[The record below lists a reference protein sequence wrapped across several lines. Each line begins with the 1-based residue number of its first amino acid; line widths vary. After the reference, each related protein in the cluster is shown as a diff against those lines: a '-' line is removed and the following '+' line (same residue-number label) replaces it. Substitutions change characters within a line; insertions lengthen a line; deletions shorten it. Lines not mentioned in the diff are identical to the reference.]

1 MSQYI
6 YILLNPALKNL
17 VKIGRTSRTPEERAQ
32 ELSAATGVPQPF
44 IVAYESLVSDG
55 VVAESLI
62 HAELSRD
69 GYRLNEA
76 REFFEVPLKVAVA
89 LVDRICRTLP
99 AFDGDTVADEPVD
112 NAHQAAQ
119 FVQMGRDHLAGTSD
133 VLQDF
138 ELARQFLEMAMI
150 LGNAKAYQELA
161 SMHLWGLGLRRNPGE
176 AFRLLQEG
184 GKKGDPECLLRLWE
198 IYAGR
203 AFNPFSE
210 ELERNAELSNPSNA
224 EVAFSWYLDA
234 LNRTGEVPDLETIKG
249 YVGWALS
256 LAPGIPAMYGRHT
269 ATLMDQWVS
278 ICRGIA
284 AHYLEAR
291 AHGTPVEDARDSDT
305 GMSLSMKHM
314 MELHELLKSHGR
326 SPLPYLKTTLVGF
339 KSEDLDYAFSRLPE
353 FRMREW
359 TANFA
364 PYLSAGTV
372 SPTLPTR
379 PSQGPASQWELSN
392 QSSSNAAA
400 ASEGEGWLRRLA
412 SALMPRR

>member
-89 LVDRICRTLP
+89 LVDHVCRTLP

-119 FVQMGRDHLAGTSD
+119 FVQMGRDHLAGTYD

-138 ELARQFLEMAMI
+138 ELARQFLERAVV
-150 LGNAKAYQELA
+150 LGDATAYRELA
-161 SMHLWGLGLRRNPGE
+161 SVHLWGLGLRRNPGE

-184 GKKGDPECLLRLWE
+184 GKKGDAECLLTLWE

-203 AFNPFSE
+203 AFNSFSE
-210 ELERNAELSNPSNA
+210 EFERSTQLSNPSNA
-224 EVAFSWYLDA
+224 DVAFSWYLDA
-234 LNRTGEVPDLETIKG
+234 LNRAGEVPDVEAIKS

-256 LAPGIPAMYGRHT
+256 QAPNIAVMYGRHT

-278 ICRGIA
+278 ICRGMA
-284 AHYLEAR
+284 AQYLEAR
-291 AHGTPVEDARDSDT
+291 AHGIPVEEALDSDT
-305 GMSLSMKHM
+305 GKPLSMKHM
-314 MELHELLKSHGR
+314 MELHELLKSYGR
-326 SPLPYLKTTLVGF
+326 SPLPYLKATLVGF
-339 KSEDLDYAFSRLPE
+339 SREDLEYAFSRLPE
-353 FRMREW
+353 LRMTEW
-359 TANFA
+359 TANLV
-364 PYLSAGTV
+364 PYLSAGTGRPQPATPQ
-372 SPTLPTR
+372 SQRPT
-379 PSQGPASQWELSN
+379 SQWELSN
-392 QSSSNAAA
+392 QSPSNTAVAP
-400 ASEGEGWLRRLA
+400 EGEGWFRRLA
-412 SALMPRR
+412 STLMPRR

>member
-44 IVAYESLVSDG
+44 LVAYESLVSDG

-76 REFFEVPLKVAVA
+76 REFFEIPLKVAVA
-89 LVDRICRTLP
+89 VVDRICRTLP
-99 AFDGDTVADEPVD
+99 AFDGDTVADESVD

-119 FVQMGRDHLAGTSD
+119 FVQVGRDHLTGTYD

-138 ELARQFLEMAMI
+138 ELARQFLERAVT
-150 LGNAKAYQELA
+150 LGDATAYRELA
-161 SMHLWGLGLRRNPGE
+161 SVHLWGLGVRRNPGE

-184 GKKGDPECLLRLWE
+184 GKKGDAECLLRLWE

-203 AFNPFSE
+203 AFNSFSE
-210 ELERNAELSNPSNA
+210 EHERSTPLSNPSNA
-224 EVAFSWYLDA
+224 EVAFSLYLDA
-234 LNRTGEVPDLETIKG
+234 LNRTGEAPEVEPIKD

-256 LAPGIPAMYGRHT
+256 QAPNIAAMYGRHT

-278 ICRGIA
+278 ICREMA
-284 AHYLEAR
+284 AQYLEAR
-291 AHGTPVEDARDSDT
+291 AHGIPIEDALDSAT
-305 GMSLSMKHM
+305 GKPLSMKHM
-314 MELHELLKSHGR
+314 MELRELLNSHGR
-326 SPLPYLKTTLVGF
+326 SPSPFLKATLSGF
-339 KSEDLDYAFSRLPE
+339 SREDLEYAFSRLPE
-353 FRMREW
+353 LRMREW
-359 TANFA
+359 TANFV
-364 PYLSAGTV
+364 PYLNAGTN
-372 SPTLPTR
+372 SPQPATLQPRGPT
-379 PSQGPASQWELSN
+379 SQWEFSN
-392 QSSSNAAA
+392 QSPPNTSATK
-400 ASEGEGWLRRLA
+400 EGEGWFRRLA
-412 SALMPRR
+412 SALTPSR